1 MIISKFF
8 LFYFIMDKTTKKE
21 NRGGAREGAGRK
33 GLGNTRRVSICLT
46 DELVPVFKQLGGA
59 KWLRCELERVAE
71 PARTLCTDQI
81 LVPAMNPTHL
91 SIPVYECGVQAG
103 FPSPAESY
111 VDKSLDLNEYLVSN
125 PASTFFVYVTG
136 DSMDLAGMDEG
147 DLLVVDRSPE
157 PKNGDIVIMSI
168 NNEFTVKRYMKDD
181 KGLRLLPESSN
192 PIYKPILPKD
202 YDEWRFIGVVKYTIK
217 SN

>member
-1 MIISKFF
+1 
-8 LFYFIMDKTTKKE
+8 MDKKAKKE

-33 GLGNTRRVSICLT
+33 GLGSTKRVSVCLT

-71 PARTLCTDQI
+71 PARTLNTDQI

-111 VDKSLDLNEYLVSN
+111 VDKSLDLNE
-125 PASTFFVYVTG
+125 
-136 DSMDLAGMDEG
+136 
-147 DLLVVDRSPE
+147 
-157 PKNGDIVIMSI
+157 
-168 NNEFTVKRYMKDD
+168 
-181 KGLRLLPESSN
+181 
-192 PIYKPILPKD
+192 
-202 YDEWRFIGVVKYTIK
+202 
-217 SN
+217 